1 MLLIGE
7 DPKKHIRDFSNQ
19 FQHDFLQLLR
29 TSHGEKQ
36 VHCNNFYQQYIA
48 EKEHLHM
55 NATKWPSL
63 TEFAKHLGRE
73 GICRVEDTEKG
84 LFIAWIDNSPEALRR
99 QDILRK
105 KELQDRND
113 EEREQQQLR
122 AQIERARDQA
132 ASDEEAD
139 VESKALQRT
148 EGEKIKLNFGSKLVA
163 KSSFTSRQD
172 GTVNLTGKDKGSTA
186 DAQSN
191 MQTPKASVKEAQ
203 PVTSR
208 QDGTVNLAGKD
219 NGSTAD
225 TQSNMQI
232 PKGSV
237 KEAQP
242 EPSARIQKQN
252 PFKDTKSWVKPAPRK
267 MTEQERIMKEEM
279 AAMERKV
286 VRKHSGFENGSSK
299 RVKIS

>member
-1 MLLIGE
+1 MRMDSNGEVVIIISNWASLTGPSHVQSEPHVRQMLLIGE

-29 TSHGEKQ
+29 TSHCEKQ

-99 QDILRK
+99 QDIIRK
-105 KELQDRND
+105 RELQDKND

-132 ASDEEAD
+132 ALDEGAD
-139 VESKALQRT
+139 AESKVLQRI
-148 EGEKIKLNFGSKLVA
+148 EGVKIKLNFSSKLVP
-163 KSSFTSRQD
+163 KSSSTSRQD
-172 GTVNLTGKDKGSTA
+172 GNMNRTANDNGSIA
-186 DAQSN
+186 DVQ
-191 MQTPKASVKEAQ
+191 ASAKEAQ
-203 PVTSR
+203 PGPTIS
-208 QDGTVNLAGKD
+208 
-219 NGSTAD
+219 
-225 TQSNMQI
+225 
-232 PKGSV
+232 
-237 KEAQP
+237 
-242 EPSARIQKQN
+242 IQKKTL
-252 PFKDTKSWVKPAPRK
+252 FEETKSWAKPVPRR

-279 AAMERKV
+279 AAMERKA
-286 VRKHSGFENGSSK
+286 VRKHSGLEDGSSK

>member
-1 MLLIGE
+1 
-7 DPKKHIRDFSNQ
+7 
-19 FQHDFLQLLR
+19 
-29 TSHGEKQ
+29 
-36 VHCNNFYQQYIA
+36 
-48 EKEHLHM
+48 M

-172 GTVNLTGKDKGSTA
+172 GTVNL
-186 DAQSN
+186 
-191 MQTPKASVKEAQ
+191 
-203 PVTSR
+203 
-208 QDGTVNLAGKD
+208 AGKD

-225 TQSNMQI
+225 TQSNMQT

-237 KEAQP
+237 KEDQP

-286 VRKHSGFENGSSK
+286 VRKHSGFEKGSSK

>member
-122 AQIERARDQA
+122 AQIQRARDQA

-139 VESKALQRT
+139 NESKALQRT
-148 EGEKIKLNFGSKLVA
+148 EGEKIKLSFGSKLVA
-163 KSSFTSRQD
+163 KSSFTLRQD
-172 GTVNLTGKDKGSTA
+172 GTVNLTDKDNVSTA
-186 DAQSN
+186 GAQSN
-191 MQTPKASVKEAQ
+191 MQAPQASVKEAQ

-208 QDGTVNLAGKD
+208 QHGTVNLTGKD
-219 NGSTAD
+219 KS
-225 TQSNMQI
+225 SMQI
-232 PKGSV
+232 PRGSV

-242 EPSARIQKQN
+242 GPSARIQKQN
-252 PFKDTKSWVKPAPRK
+252 PCKDTKSWVKPAPRK

-279 AAMERKV
+279 ASMERKV

>member
-1 MLLIGE
+1 MRMDSNGEIGFIISNWALLTGTSHVQSEPHVRQMLLIGE

-84 LFIAWIDNSPEALRR
+84 LFLAWIDNSPEALRR

-139 VESKALQRT
+139 AESKALQRT
-148 EGEKIKLNFGSKLVA
+148 VGGKIKLNFSSKLVA
-163 KSSFTSRQD
+163 KSSSTSGQD
-172 GTVNLTGKDKGSTA
+172 GTVNLTAKNA
-186 DAQSN
+186 DAQTN
-191 MQTPKASVKEAQ
+191 EQTPKAPAKEAQ
-203 PVTSR
+203 P
-208 QDGTVNLAGKD
+208 GPTV
-219 NGSTAD
+219 
-225 TQSNMQI
+225 
-232 PKGSV
+232 
-237 KEAQP
+237 
-242 EPSARIQKQN
+242 RIQKKN
-252 PFKDTKSWVKPAPRK
+252 PFKDTNSWVKPAPRK

-279 AAMERKV
+279 AAMERKT
-286 VRKHSGFENGSSK
+286 VRKHSGLEIGSSK

>member
-1 MLLIGE
+1 
-7 DPKKHIRDFSNQ
+7 
-19 FQHDFLQLLR
+19 
-29 TSHGEKQ
+29 
-36 VHCNNFYQQYIA
+36 
-48 EKEHLHM
+48 M

-139 VESKALQRT
+139 AESKALQRT
-148 EGEKIKLNFGSKLVA
+148 EGEKIKLSFGSKLVA
-163 KSSFTSRQD
+163 KSSFTLRQD
-172 GTVNLTGKDKGSTA
+172 GTVNLTGKDNGSTA
-186 DAQSN
+186 DSKSI

-208 QDGTVNLAGKD
+208 QHGTVNLTGKD
-219 NGSTAD
+219 KGS
-225 TQSNMQI
+225 MQI
-232 PKGSV
+232 TRGSV

-242 EPSARIQKQN
+242 GPSARIQKQN
-252 PFKDTKSWVKPAPRK
+252 PYKDTKSWVKPAPRK

>member
-1 MLLIGE
+1 MRMDSNGEIVIIISNCASLTGPSHIQSEPHVRQMLLIGE

-148 EGEKIKLNFGSKLVA
+148 EGEKIKLNFGSKLLA
-163 KSSFTSRQD
+163 KSSSTSRQD
-172 GTVNLTGKDKGSTA
+172 GTVNMTA
-186 DAQSN
+186 
-191 MQTPKASVKEAQ
+191 
-203 PVTSR
+203 
-208 QDGTVNLAGKD
+208 GD

-225 TQSNMQI
+225 VQANVQT
-232 PKGSV
+232 PKAPTKEGQPGPTASV
-237 KEAQP
+237 
-242 EPSARIQKQN
+242 QKKTSL
-252 PFKDTKSWVKPAPRK
+252 KDTKGWVKPAPRK

-279 AAMERKV
+279 AAMERKAP
-286 VRKHSGFENGSSK
+286 RKHSGLENGSSK